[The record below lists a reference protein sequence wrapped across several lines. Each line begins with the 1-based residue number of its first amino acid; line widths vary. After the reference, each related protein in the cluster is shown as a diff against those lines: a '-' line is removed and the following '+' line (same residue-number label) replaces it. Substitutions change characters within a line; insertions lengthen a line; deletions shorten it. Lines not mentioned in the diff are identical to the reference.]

1 MYQRH
6 VHEAAANGHLD
17 IVRYLH
23 RLGTDIESRDDE
35 DRRPLSLA
43 AQVTDYCCTGRTD
56 WMRDI
61 GGKCSMCMRI
71 VINKCV
77 GQLFRDRGRVK
88 QI

>member
-43 AQVTDYCCTGRTD
+43 AQVTDFCDTGQTD
-56 WMRDI
+56 RMRVL
-61 GGKCSMCMRI
+61 GARNLLLN
-71 VINKCV
+71 VYEN
-77 GQLFRDRGRVK
+77 
-88 QI
+88 